1 MAQSSSKRTRSYSST
16 LSAWLLIVFM
26 LSIFPS
32 KYIPEINITF
42 SDLVVHFVL
51 YAVTGSMFFIVFRKS
66 GFSVLKTHPA
76 LMAILLAA
84 LYGLGMEVAQIFS
97 PGRTF
102 SLWDVAA
109 NTFGA
114 VFAVS
119 ILTILTRNKIP
130 ETVKTRTQEINNAGK
145 DN

>member
-1 MAQSSSKRTRSYSST
+1 MAQSPSKRTRSYSRT
-16 LSAWLLIVFM
+16 LSAWLFIVFM

-32 KYIPEINITF
+32 RYIPGIKIAF
-42 SDLVVHFVL
+42 SDLAVHFVL
-51 YAVTGSMFFIVFRKS
+51 YAVTGSMFFIVFKMSR
-66 GFSVLKTHPA
+66 FSVLKTHPA

-109 NTFGA
+109 NTIGA
-114 VFAVS
+114 IFAVS
-119 ILTILTRNKIP
+119 ILAISTR
-130 ETVKTRTQEINNAGK
+130 KTKFPRL
-145 DN
+145 